1 MPFWTYMLHCAD
13 RSFYVGHTDNLEQR
27 MAQHETGAFPG
38 YTAKRLPVTL
48 VWSEQFPSRIEAL
61 EAEQRVKGWSR
72 AKKMALIRS
81 DWTLISKLAQNRQGE
96 GK

>member
-1 MPFWTYMLHCAD
+1 MLHCAD

-27 MAQHETGAFPG
+27 MAQHETGAMPG
-38 YTAKRLPVTL
+38 YTSKRLPVTL
-48 VWSEQFPSRIEAL
+48 VWSEQFPSRLEAL
-61 EAEQRVKGWSR
+61 EAERQVKGWSR
-72 AKKMALIRS
+72 ANKLALIRS